1 MGQEPLEV
9 MNSPRIQTDSS
20 LIKRYLDQPA
30 VLPCRVRAS
39 IEAAWDDQPVQ
50 LYALADLSESLTLT
64 RTWIALGPTY
74 VAILREGR
82 ESDDFQ
88 LTTFPREEVHEV
100 LEQSGL
106 SNTAVTLK
114 GEEDDS
120 VLGVIRYTHR
130 QRDAMG
136 PILFLLRG
144 HGAQETLTSEAG
156 DELYASSMVKGIK
169 RAQSSVTGNR
179 LDILWRLAAFLKP
192 YWKRFALGVI
202 SALFLTALSLTPPYL
217 TGYLVDDVLL
227 AYTDGRLSLYAA
239 YRLGWTIL
247 AVIVGIYILRELLLW
262 LRLRSMTIVGEL
274 VARDLRTVV
283 YDHLHKLSVN
293 YFSHHHTGSIVSRVS
308 SDTDRIWDFI
318 AFGLAELTL
327 SILMVVGIG
336 GVLIFLDWRLGL
348 AATLPVPLIFFGIYR
363 MGRGLRRHFLR
374 MWHKWSEMTAV
385 ISDTIPGIRVVKA
398 FNQEVYE
405 RKRFGRRNRG
415 VTEEAYGVINLWTTA
430 WPIIYFG
437 LSLMTVIVWALA
449 LPRLLG
455 DGSME
460 SPSLTPGLFVTF
472 LLYLGLFIAPIESF
486 GFLTRMINRSLSSA
500 HRIFEVLDTE
510 PEVMVAKESVVL
522 EPLTGHIQFE
532 EVSFGYDPVR
542 QIVSD
547 ISFEVTPGEMI
558 GLVGPSGA
566 GKTTITNLIARFYD
580 VHSGRIFIDGVDIR
594 NLDLGSYRQQLGMV
608 MQDPYLFN
616 GSVLENIRY
625 GIREASY
632 TKVIEAARAANAHD
646 FICRM
651 PQGYDTV
658 VGERGHT
665 LSGGERQ
672 RVSIARAV
680 LHDPR
685 ILILDEATSS
695 VDTETER
702 KIQEALE
709 RLVEGRTVIAI
720 AHRLST
726 LRKADRLFVMQE
738 GKLVEQG
745 HHTELLA
752 NPGGVYRR
760 LHDLQQQL
768 QEIYAV

>member
-1 MGQEPLEV
+1 MDPQPDQ
-9 MNSPRIQTDSS
+9 NNYA
-20 LIKRYLDQPA
+20 LIERYLDQPA
-30 VLPCRVRAS
+30 VMPKEIRAHL
-39 IEAAWDDQPVQ
+39 EAAWNDQPVQ
-50 LYALADLSESLTLT
+50 LYALADLNESFILT
-64 RTWIALGPTY
+64 RTWVALGPEH
-74 VAILREGR
+74 VAILGEG
-82 ESDDFQ
+82 SGAKDFH
-88 LTTFPREEVHEV
+88 LSTFPRSRVREIR
-100 LEQSGL
+100 EQSGL
-106 SNTAVTLK
+106 SNTVVTLM
-114 GEEDDS
+114 DNDS
-120 VLGVIRYTHR
+120 DHALAVIRYTHR

-136 PILFLLRG
+136 PILFLLKQQ
-144 HGAQETLTSEAG
+144 GATRALTREEG
-156 DELYASSMVKGIK
+156 DDLYASSMAKGIK
-169 RAQSSVTGNR
+169 KAQSSVTGNR
-179 LDILWRLAAFLKP
+179 LDVFWRLAAFLKP
-192 YWKRFALGVI
+192 YWKRFTVGVV

-217 TGYLVDDVLL
+217 TGYLLDDVLL
-227 AYTDGRLSLYAA
+227 AFADGQLSIEKA
-239 YRLGWTIL
+239 YRLGWIVL
-247 AVIVGIYILRELLLW
+247 AVIVVVYILREILLW
-262 LRLRSMTIVGEL
+262 LRLRMMTLVGEK
-274 VARDLRTVV
+274 VARDLRTAV

-327 SILMVVGIG
+327 SLLMVLGIG
-336 GVLIFLDWRLGL
+336 GVLIVLDWQLGL
-348 AATLPVPLIFFGIYR
+348 AVTLPVPVIFFGIYR
-363 MGRGLRRHFLR
+363 MGQGLRRRFLR

-398 FNQEVYE
+398 FNQEDFE
-405 RKRFGRRNRG
+405 RERFGKRNRG
-415 VTEEAYGVINLWTTA
+415 ITEEAYGVINLWTTA

-437 LSLMTVIVWALA
+437 LSLMMVIVWALA

-455 DGSME
+455 DGSAE
-460 SPSLTPGLFVTF
+460 SVSLTPGLFVTF

-510 PEVMVAKESVVL
+510 PEVVEAADSITLDPVNGRIE
-522 EPLTGHIQFE
+522 FE

-547 ISFEVTPGEMI
+547 ITFDVAPGEMI

-566 GKTTITNLIARFYD
+566 GKTTIINLIARFYD
-580 VHSGRIFIDGVDIR
+580 VNSGRILIDGVDLQD
-594 NLDLGSYRQQLGMV
+594 LDLGSYRQQIGMV

-616 GSVLENIRY
+616 GSVLDNIRY
-625 GIREASY
+625 GIQEVEIE
-632 TKVIEAARAANAHD
+632 KVIDAARAANAHD

-726 LRKADRLFVMQE
+726 LRKADRLFVMKE

-745 HHTELLA
+745 QHSELLA
-752 NPGGVYRR
+752 NADGVYRR
-760 LHDLQQQL
+760 LHDLQQEL
-768 QEIYAV
+768 QEMYAV

>member
-1 MGQEPLEV
+1 MK
-9 MNSPRIQTDSS
+9 SPKIQTDSS
-20 LIKRYLDQPA
+20 LIERYLDQPA
-30 VLPCRVRAS
+30 VMPQQVRAS
-39 IEAAWDDQPVQ
+39 IETAWDDEPVQ
-50 LYALADLSESLTLT
+50 LYALADLSEALTLT
-64 RTWIALGPTY
+64 RTWVALGPSY

-82 ESDDFQ
+82 GMDDFQ
-88 LTTFPREEVHEV
+88 LTTFPRAEVREV
-100 LEQSGL
+100 LEQSAL
-106 SNTAVTLK
+106 SNTVVILK
-114 GEEDDS
+114 GEAEDS
-120 VLGVIRYTHR
+120 VLAVVRYTHR

-144 HGAQETLTSEAG
+144 RGTQETLSREAG
-156 DELYASSMVKGIK
+156 DELYAASMAKGIK

-179 LDILWRLAAFLKP
+179 TDVLWRLAAFLKP
-192 YWKRFALGVI
+192 YWKRFALGVL
-202 SALFLTALSLTPPYL
+202 AAFFLTALSLTPPYL

-227 AYTDGRLSLYAA
+227 AYSDGRLSLDAA
-239 YRLGWTIL
+239 YQLGWTVL
-247 AVIVGIYILRELLLW
+247 AVIVGIYVFRELLLW
-262 LRLRSMTIVGEL
+262 LRLRSMTTVGEL
-274 VARDLRTVV
+274 VARDLRTSV

-327 SILMVVGIG
+327 SILMVGGIG

-348 AATLPVPLIFFGIYR
+348 AVTLPVPLIFFGIYR
-363 MGRGLRRHFLR
+363 LGRGLRRHFLR

-405 RKRFGRRNRG
+405 RKRFGRRNQEI
-415 VTEEAYGVINLWTTA
+415 TEEAYRVINLWTTA

-455 DGSME
+455 DGSTE
-460 SPSLTPGLFVTF
+460 SASLTPGLFVTF

-510 PEVMVAKESVVL
+510 PEVVVARDSVDLQPV
-522 EPLTGHIQFE
+522 TGGIEFD

-547 ISFEVTPGEMI
+547 ITFEVAPGEMI

-566 GKTTITNLIARFYD
+566 GKTTIINLIARFYD
-580 VHSGRIFIDGVDIR
+580 VHSGRILIDGVDIR
-594 NLDLGSYRQQLGMV
+594 DLNLDRYRQQLGMV

-616 GSVLENIRY
+616 GSVLDNIRY
-625 GIREASY
+625 GIRDTSLE
-632 TKVIEAARAANAHD
+632 KVLEAARAANAHD

-709 RLVEGRTVIAI
+709 RLVKGRTVIAI

-745 HHTELLA
+745 HHAELLV
-752 NPGGVYRR
+752 NPEGIYRR

-768 QEIYAV
+768 QEMYVV